1 MSECVIA
8 TSTQVKAPRLM
19 LAKMESEEME
29 MTAEEIKRRDA
40 ETKRAQEELEAQRAD
55 HMDEAKK
62 RQQSM
67 AAVKARMEAT
77 GLNLG
82 HTSTDCV
89 QEPQLP
95 FLILPLC
102 SPFAAYCRAPPH
114 DDGVHGVYCYHGE
127 WAY

>member
-1 MSECVIA
+1 MSACVIA

-67 AAVKARMEAT
+67 AAVKARMAAT
-77 GLNLG
+77 GLDLG
-82 HTSTDCV
+82 HTSTD
-89 QEPQLP
+89 
-95 FLILPLC
+95 
-102 SPFAAYCRAPPH
+102 
-114 DDGVHGVYCYHGE
+114 
-127 WAY
+127 

>member
-77 GLNLG
+77 GLDLG
-82 HTSTDCV
+82 HTSTD
-89 QEPQLP
+89 
-95 FLILPLC
+95 
-102 SPFAAYCRAPPH
+102 
-114 DDGVHGVYCYHGE
+114 
-127 WAY
+127 

>member
-55 HMDEAKK
+55 QMDEAKK

-77 GLNLG
+77 GLDLG
-82 HTSTDCV
+82 HTSTD
-89 QEPQLP
+89 
-95 FLILPLC
+95 
-102 SPFAAYCRAPPH
+102 
-114 DDGVHGVYCYHGE
+114 
-127 WAY
+127 